1 MRNTLSELPVLLFLM
16 RGGFIAGALCFLLR
30 LPRRLYMR
38 SLRGRRAGLVPLL
51 VTGSADI
58 LAAFSTASALALT
71 LLQANGGEP
80 RFYAVA
86 GFFAAFA
93 MAFAALD
100 GLVMK

>member
-1 MRNTLSELPVLLFLM
+1 MKR
-16 RGGFIAGALCFLLR
+16 
-30 LPRRLYMR
+30 
-38 SLRGRRAGLVPLL
+38 
-51 VTGSADI
+51 
-58 LAAFSTASALALT
+58 FSFRALALT